1 MSDAIHGKN
10 AKVMIGANTVA
21 HIKKWTIKRQRDT
34 KEETSFGDGV
44 VPWRSFVA
52 GLVGADVDFDGD
64 FDPTD
69 TNGHIALLASMTSDT
84 ALAIKCYINAT
95 NHFDMSCIVTSAD
108 TDTSVDDII
117 HGKYGLKVTG
127 AGATTLI

>member
-1 MSDAIHGKN
+1 MSDAIHGKS
-10 AKVMIGANTVA
+10 AKVMIGANTIA
-21 HIKKWTIKRQRDT
+21 HINKWSMKRQRDT
-34 KEETSFGDGV
+34 KEQTSFSDGV

-52 GLVGADVDFDGD
+52 GLVGADVDFEGD

-69 TNGHIALLASMTSDT
+69 TNGHIALLSSMTSDT

-95 NHFDMSCIVTSAD
+95 QHFDVSCFVTGGD
-108 TDTSVDDII
+108 TDASIDDIV
-117 HGKYGLKVTG
+117 HGKYSLKVTG